1 MKKIG
6 ILNGEISSVVS
17 KMGHKDLIAIGDCGL
32 PIPDKTKRIDI
43 ALSKD
48 IPSFIDT
55 LKNVSFIVADARKF
69 ITQKDQK
76 HRYDIVILDIF
87 NGWSVPDFV
96 FENAFLDN
104 LKQLLKPKG
113 KLFVNYIVE
122 KEYKKKSDM
131 FLEKLQGRFF
141 NVQDKVI
148 YLNRFFLAS

>member
-55 LKNVSFIVADARKF
+55 LKNVLLELQVEEVILATETEENNPKVFSEIKRQFQNVKFTF
-69 ITQKDQK
+69 ITHEELKIMLNECK
-76 HRYDIVILDIF
+76 AVIRTGEQTPYANIILRSGVIF
-87 NGWSVPDFV
+87 
-96 FENAFLDN
+96 
-104 LKQLLKPKG
+104 
-113 KLFVNYIVE
+113 
-122 KEYKKKSDM
+122 
-131 FLEKLQGRFF
+131 
-141 NVQDKVI
+141 
-148 YLNRFFLAS
+148 

>member
-55 LKNVSFIVADARKF
+55 LKNVLLELQVEEVILATETEENNPKVFAEIKNQFENVKFTF
-69 ITQKDQK
+69 ITHEELKIMLNECK
-76 HRYDIVILDIF
+76 AVIRTGEQTPYANIILKSGVIF
-87 NGWSVPDFV
+87 
-96 FENAFLDN
+96 
-104 LKQLLKPKG
+104 
-113 KLFVNYIVE
+113 
-122 KEYKKKSDM
+122 
-131 FLEKLQGRFF
+131 
-141 NVQDKVI
+141 
-148 YLNRFFLAS
+148 